1 MKCSAF
7 AFCVFW
13 ANNAVSINNS
23 KNKQKDISCHFKK
36 KKIQI
41 HLSHRG
47 AHAKPIPGWK
57 VRQMSLEHTHTK
69 SRSDWLNF
77 CNNSIRIYILSWGGR
92 FQPTLLFHI
101 WEALWHFVTTPMS
114 QKLRLSTW
122 PNVPKV
128 QHKLHHK
135 VDSISSIDRN
145 GGFSVK
151 DAINQMLVM
160 NIIIS
165 VLSSSSP
172 CCWRLDVNAILAE
185 VFLLLI
191 IIILLS
197 WRFAIFFW

>member
-1 MKCSAF
+1 MRSKSQYSLYNIRYQSQMHRNEM
-7 AFCVFW
+7 FCVRVLRSFERTMPCPLT
-13 ANNAVSINNS
+13 IP
-23 KNKQKDISCHFKK
+23 KTNKKTFHVISR

-57 VRQMSLEHTHTK
+57 VRQMSLEHTYTK

-114 QKLRLSTW
+114 QKLRLSSW

-128 QHKLHHK
+128 QH
-135 VDSISSIDRN
+135 
-145 GGFSVK
+145 
-151 DAINQMLVM
+151 
-160 NIIIS
+160 
-165 VLSSSSP
+165 
-172 CCWRLDVNAILAE
+172 
-185 VFLLLI
+185 
-191 IIILLS
+191 
-197 WRFAIFFW
+197 

>member
-1 MKCSAF
+1 MRSKSQYSFVQYSISKSDAQKWNVLRSRSASF
-7 AFCVFW
+7 ERTMPCPLT
-13 ANNAVSINNS
+13 IP
-23 KNKQKDISCHFKK
+23 KTNKKTFHVISRKK
-36 KKIQI
+36 FQI

-114 QKLRLSTW
+114 QKLRLSSW

-128 QHKLHHK
+128 QH
-135 VDSISSIDRN
+135 
-145 GGFSVK
+145 
-151 DAINQMLVM
+151 
-160 NIIIS
+160 
-165 VLSSSSP
+165 
-172 CCWRLDVNAILAE
+172 
-185 VFLLLI
+185 
-191 IIILLS
+191 
-197 WRFAIFFW
+197 

>member
-1 MKCSAF
+1 MLMRSKSQYSLYNIRYQSQMHRNEINVLRSRSASF
-7 AFCVFW
+7 ERTMPCPLT
-13 ANNAVSINNS
+13 IP
-23 KNKQKDISCHFKK
+23 KTNKKTFHVISR

-114 QKLRLSTW
+114 QKLRLSSW

-128 QHKLHHK
+128 QH
-135 VDSISSIDRN
+135 
-145 GGFSVK
+145 
-151 DAINQMLVM
+151 
-160 NIIIS
+160 
-165 VLSSSSP
+165 
-172 CCWRLDVNAILAE
+172 
-185 VFLLLI
+185 
-191 IIILLS
+191 
-197 WRFAIFFW
+197 

>member
-1 MKCSAF
+1 MLMRSKSQYSFVQYSISKSDAQKWNVLRSRSASF
-7 AFCVFW
+7 ERTMPCPLT
-13 ANNAVSINNS
+13 IP
-23 KNKQKDISCHFKK
+23 KTNKKTFHVISRKK
-36 KKIQI
+36 FQI

-114 QKLRLSTW
+114 QKLRLSSW

-128 QHKLHHK
+128 QH
-135 VDSISSIDRN
+135 
-145 GGFSVK
+145 
-151 DAINQMLVM
+151 
-160 NIIIS
+160 
-165 VLSSSSP
+165 
-172 CCWRLDVNAILAE
+172 
-185 VFLLLI
+185 
-191 IIILLS
+191 
-197 WRFAIFFW
+197 

>member
-1 MKCSAF
+1 MKYKLNVDEKQSQSLNILCTIFDIKVRCTEMKCSAF

-13 ANNAVSINNS
+13 ENNAVSINNS

-114 QKLRLSTW
+114 QKLRLSSW

-128 QHKLHHK
+128 QH
-135 VDSISSIDRN
+135 
-145 GGFSVK
+145 
-151 DAINQMLVM
+151 
-160 NIIIS
+160 
-165 VLSSSSP
+165 
-172 CCWRLDVNAILAE
+172 
-185 VFLLLI
+185 
-191 IIILLS
+191 
-197 WRFAIFFW
+197 

>member
-1 MKCSAF
+1 MLMRSKSQYSLYNIRYQSQMHRNEINVLRSRSASF
-7 AFCVFW
+7 ERTMPCPLT
-13 ANNAVSINNS
+13 IP
-23 KNKQKDISCHFKK
+23 KTNKKTFHVISR

-41 HLSHRG
+41 HLGDTG

-114 QKLRLSTW
+114 QKLRLSSW

-128 QHKLHHK
+128 QH
-135 VDSISSIDRN
+135 
-145 GGFSVK
+145 
-151 DAINQMLVM
+151 
-160 NIIIS
+160 
-165 VLSSSSP
+165 
-172 CCWRLDVNAILAE
+172 
-185 VFLLLI
+185 
-191 IIILLS
+191 
-197 WRFAIFFW
+197 

>member
-1 MKCSAF
+1 MRSKSQYSLYNIRYQSQMHRNVLRSRSASF
-7 AFCVFW
+7 ERTMPCPLT
-13 ANNAVSINNS
+13 IP
-23 KNKQKDISCHFKK
+23 KTNKKTFHVISR

-57 VRQMSLEHTHTK
+57 VRQMSLEHTYTK

-114 QKLRLSTW
+114 QKLRLSSW

-128 QHKLHHK
+128 QH
-135 VDSISSIDRN
+135 
-145 GGFSVK
+145 
-151 DAINQMLVM
+151 
-160 NIIIS
+160 
-165 VLSSSSP
+165 
-172 CCWRLDVNAILAE
+172 
-185 VFLLLI
+185 
-191 IIILLS
+191 
-197 WRFAIFFW
+197 

>member
-1 MKCSAF
+1 MLMRSKSQYSIVQYSISKSDAQKWNVLRSRSASF
-7 AFCVFW
+7 ERTMSCPLT
-13 ANNAVSINNS
+13 IP
-23 KNKQKDISCHFKK
+23 KTNKKTFHVISR

-114 QKLRLSTW
+114 QKLRLSSW

-128 QHKLHHK
+128 QH
-135 VDSISSIDRN
+135 
-145 GGFSVK
+145 
-151 DAINQMLVM
+151 
-160 NIIIS
+160 
-165 VLSSSSP
+165 
-172 CCWRLDVNAILAE
+172 
-185 VFLLLI
+185 
-191 IIILLS
+191 
-197 WRFAIFFW
+197 

>member
-1 MKCSAF
+1 MRSKSQYSLYNIRYQSQMHRNEM
-7 AFCVFW
+7 FCVRVLRSFERTMPCPLT
-13 ANNAVSINNS
+13 IP
-23 KNKQKDISCHFKK
+23 KTNKKTFHVISR

-114 QKLRLSTW
+114 QKLRLSSW

-128 QHKLHHK
+128 QH
-135 VDSISSIDRN
+135 
-145 GGFSVK
+145 
-151 DAINQMLVM
+151 
-160 NIIIS
+160 
-165 VLSSSSP
+165 
-172 CCWRLDVNAILAE
+172 
-185 VFLLLI
+185 
-191 IIILLS
+191 
-197 WRFAIFFW
+197 

>member
-1 MKCSAF
+1 MRSKSQYSLYNIRYQSQMHRNEINVLRSRSASF
-7 AFCVFW
+7 ERTMPCPLT
-13 ANNAVSINNS
+13 IP
-23 KNKQKDISCHFKK
+23 KTNKKTFHVISR

-114 QKLRLSTW
+114 QKLRLSSW

-128 QHKLHHK
+128 QH
-135 VDSISSIDRN
+135 
-145 GGFSVK
+145 
-151 DAINQMLVM
+151 
-160 NIIIS
+160 
-165 VLSSSSP
+165 
-172 CCWRLDVNAILAE
+172 
-185 VFLLLI
+185 
-191 IIILLS
+191 
-197 WRFAIFFW
+197 

>member
-13 ANNAVSINNS
+13 ENNAVSINNS

-92 FQPTLLFHI
+92 FQPIQLSYFTSERLCDI
-101 WEALWHFVTTPMS
+101 LWQPQCPKNWDFPVGRTS
-114 QKLRLSTW
+114 QKCNTSYIT
-122 PNVPKV
+122 K
-128 QHKLHHK
+128 
-135 VDSISSIDRN
+135 SIPFRASIVT
-145 GGFSVK
+145 GGF
-151 DAINQMLVM
+151 Q
-160 NIIIS
+160 
-165 VLSSSSP
+165 
-172 CCWRLDVNAILAE
+172 
-185 VFLLLI
+185 
-191 IIILLS
+191 
-197 WRFAIFFW
+197 